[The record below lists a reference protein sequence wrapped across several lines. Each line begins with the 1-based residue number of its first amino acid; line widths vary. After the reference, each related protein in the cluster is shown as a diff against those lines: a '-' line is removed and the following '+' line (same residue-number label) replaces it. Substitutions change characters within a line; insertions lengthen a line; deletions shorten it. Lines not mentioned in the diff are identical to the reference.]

1 MAQLPQR
8 QALPTGNLRGGA
20 MSPGQVVLLLCLS
33 VVALLFLLGGR
44 NDDR

>member
-1 MAQLPQR
+1 VRRTVLPP
-8 QALPTGNLRGGA
+8 AYPLAPLEAA

-44 NDDR
+44 NDHR